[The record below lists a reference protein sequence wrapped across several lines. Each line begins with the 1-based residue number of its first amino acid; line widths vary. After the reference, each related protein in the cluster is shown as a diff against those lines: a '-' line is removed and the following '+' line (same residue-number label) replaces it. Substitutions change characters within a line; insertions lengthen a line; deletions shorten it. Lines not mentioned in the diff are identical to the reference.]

1 MGLNS
6 EQNKGIYRSVLLGY
20 LVLLLHVLLILGL
33 GLAVVLIKGIYD
45 FRWVIFIGGLLVLGS
60 SAYFVFL
67 RLQDIKQGL
76 RDAMNDPALR
86 DRNLEISLFGGM
98 ASFRL
103 GQTGDQAKLIETN
116 ASATVPQIEAPRDH
130 VKQLTE
136 LARLL
141 EEDLISREEF
151 ERLKQELLIDKLSP
165 KSSNSE

>member
-6 EQNKGIYRSVLLGY
+6 EQNNGIFRSVLFGY

-45 FRWVIFIGGLLVLGS
+45 FRWVIFIGGLLVLGG

-98 ASFRL
+98 ASFKL
-103 GQTGDQAKLIETN
+103 GQTGDPTKLIETDPSG
-116 ASATVPQIEAPRDH
+116 AVPQLEPPRDQ
-130 VKQLTE
+130 VKQLAD

-141 EEDLISREEF
+141 EEGLISRDEF
-151 ERLKQELLIDKLSP
+151 ERLKQELL
-165 KSSNSE
+165 SE